1 MPALYVGRSLITLT
15 ASSGSRTAIGLPAA
29 TQYGDALLLSII
41 SGNNRAGTCDDPR
54 MQVLIEGALGG
65 AARGSGVWVG
75 YADGLTPLSIY
86 FQGGTTGTGQF
97 AMAGVY
103 VWRNRKW
110 DTARS
115 VRTPFL
121 GGATTGALPAV
132 PGTGTGVL
140 AIAQASGGIGGVQT
154 SWPPAG
160 PYARVV
166 QDDGSYVRTDV
177 GQSLLREV
185 PASPDPAVLRSD
197 ASDIFRAVTVGFN
210 DDELFPV
217 RLYPRDD
224 EGGLGS
230 ARRLYPPPK
239 RVRRVGGIQ

>member
-1 MPALYVGRSLITLT
+1 MPAIYVGRNQHDLD
-15 ASSGSRTAIGLPAA
+15 GFPNSRTTLALPTG

-41 SGNNRAGTCDDPR
+41 AGSGRAGTCTDPR
-54 MQVLIEGALGG
+54 MAALTTVSLGSRGA
-65 AARGSGVWVG
+65 GVWVG
-75 YADGLTPLSIY
+75 YADGLTPLTIDVS
-86 FQGGTTGTGQF
+86 TADSATGQF
-97 AMAGVY
+97 ATAVVY
-103 VWRNRKW
+103 VWRNRRW
-110 DTARS
+110 DTSRY
-115 VRTPFL
+115 VHTPAL
-121 GGATTGALPAV
+121 GGATSGALPAV

-140 AIAQASGGIGGVQT
+140 AIGQAQGGIGGVNT

-160 PYARVV
+160 PYARVQV
-166 QDDGSYVRTDV
+166 LSNSYVITDV

-185 PASPDPAVLRSD
+185 PASPDPALNRAD
-197 ASDIFRAVTVGFN
+197 GADPFRVITVGFN

-239 RVRRVGGIQ
+239 RTRKVAGYL